1 MLIQKKYRGIGEA
14 HPQSLVQVLLRL
26 YKQTQKLVRIV
37 FKVQKKA
44 RIYQTKSKQG
54 NFNSEDK
61 LRKKA
66 LPMMSTKTYKLRNKY
81 VIVEK
86 QFKTV
91 MDVVHTLQ

>member
-1 MLIQKKYRGIGEA
+1 MSKEGKSIDVTSKKYRGIGEA

-54 NFNSEDK
+54 KFITPRTNCARK
-61 LRKKA
+61 LYR
-66 LPMMSTKTYKLRNKY
+66 
-81 VIVEK
+81 
-86 QFKTV
+86 
-91 MDVVHTLQ
+91 